1 MALNLI
7 CKLKRQMKTTLIKA
21 ALEAGN
27 ILKENFG
34 SNFKISSKD
43 VLSNLVTEI
52 DKKSEDKI
60 FEIIKKDFPS
70 HYILS
75 EEAGAIIQDSE
86 FKWIIDPIDG
96 TVNYAHSI
104 PLICVSIALEKNREV
119 IMGVVYNP
127 MMNEFFFS
135 EKGNGSFLNDE
146 KISVS
151 ENNDFRKSLLV
162 TGFPYN
168 SSSYK
173 PDPVSVFKKFIMRD
187 VPIRRLG
194 SAALD
199 LCWTACGRFDAFW
212 EYNLNAWDVAAG
224 YLILIEAGGMVTNFK
239 GEKYS
244 IYGKEIL
251 AANNRVIHNAML
263 DVIGKN

>member
-1 MALNLI
+1 
-7 CKLKRQMKTTLIKA
+7 MKNTLLKA
-21 ALEAGN
+21 ATEAGK
-27 ILKENFG
+27 ILKENFEG
-34 SNFKISSKD
+34 SFKISSKD
-43 VLSNLVTEI
+43 VVSNLVTEI

-60 FEIIKKDFPS
+60 FEIIKKDFPG

-75 EEAGAIIQDSE
+75 EEAGAIVQDSE
-86 FKWIIDPIDG
+86 YKWLIDPIDG

-104 PLICVSIALEKNREV
+104 PLTCVSIALEKKGEV
-119 IMGVVYNP
+119 IMGVVFNP
-127 MMNEFFFS
+127 ISNEFFFS
-135 EKGNGSFLNDE
+135 EKGEGAFLNDE
-146 KISVS
+146 KIFVS
-151 ENNDFRKSLLV
+151 KNEDIQKSLLV

-168 SSSYK
+168 SSSYI
-173 PDPVSVFKKFIMRD
+173 PDPVSVFKKFIMID

-199 LCWTACGRFDAFW
+199 LCWTACGRFDGFW

-224 YLILIEAGGMVTNFK
+224 YLILKEAGGMVTNFK

-251 AANNRVIHNAML
+251 AVNNVSIHNSML
-263 DVIGKN
+263 EIINSK

>member
-1 MALNLI
+1 
-7 CKLKRQMKTTLIKA
+7 MKTTLIKA
-21 ALEAGN
+21 AIESGK

-34 SNFKISSKD
+34 RNFKISSKD

-60 FEIIKKDFPS
+60 FEIIRKDFPS

-104 PLICVSIALEKNREV
+104 PLTCVSIAVEKNQQV

-127 MMNEFFFS
+127 LMNEFFFS
-135 EKGNGSFLNDE
+135 EKEQGAFLNDE

-151 ENNDFRKSLLV
+151 VNTDFRKSLLV

-173 PDPVSVFKKFIMRD
+173 PDPVSVFKKFIMKD
-187 VPIRRLG
+187 IPIRRLG

-212 EYNLNAWDVAAG
+212 EYNLNSWDVAAG
-224 YLILIEAGGMVTNFK
+224 YLILTEAGGLVSNFR

-251 AANNRVIHNAML
+251 ACNNSIIQNAML
-263 DVIGKN
+263 DVIGKSGQ

>member
-1 MALNLI
+1 
-7 CKLKRQMKTTLIKA
+7 MKNTLIKA
-21 ALEAGN
+21 ALESGK

-34 SNFKISSKD
+34 GKYKISSKE
-43 VLSNLVTEI
+43 VESNLVTEI
-52 DKKSEDKI
+52 DKKSEIKI
-60 FEIIKKDFPS
+60 FEIIKRDFPD

-75 EEAGAIIQDSE
+75 EEAGALKQESE

-104 PLICVSIALEKNREV
+104 PLTCVSIAVEKNGEV
-119 IMGVVYNP
+119 IMGVVFNP
-127 MMNEFFFS
+127 LSEEFFFS
-135 EKGNGSFLNDE
+135 EKGKGAFLND
-146 KISVS
+146 KRISVS
-151 ENNDFRKSLLV
+151 GCKDLGKSLLV

-168 SSSYK
+168 SSRFN
-173 PDPVSVFKKFIMRD
+173 PDPVSIFKKFIMKD
-187 VPIRRLG
+187 IPIRRLG

-199 LCWTACGRFDAFW
+199 LCWTACGRFEGFW

-224 YLILIEAGGMVTNFK
+224 FLILTEAGGLVTDLS

-251 AANNRVIHNAML
+251 AVNNSSIQKAML
-263 DVIGKN
+263 DVIR